1 MTLELTLCLLTLFGL
16 AGIGTP
22 VGYSIMMASIIYFTV
37 VGFDVALTGDKIIQ
51 GLYKSF
57 VLLAVPLFI
66 TAANIMNAGSIT
78 DRLLQFCVAFVGR
91 FRGGLGHVNVVA
103 SLIFS
108 GMSGSAVADAAG
120 IGKIIIEMM
129 VKSGHYTRGYAAA
142 ITAATATI
150 GPIIPPSIP
159 MVLYALVSNVSIGDL
174 FLAGIF
180 PGLLMG
186 LVLMLANAWFS
197 HRRDFGQDAVVPLN
211 ELPLLTVKATP

>member
-22 VGYSIMMASIIYFTV
+22 VGYSIMMASIIYFAV
-37 VGFDVALTGDKIIQ
+37 GGFDVALTGEKILQ

-66 TAANIMNAGSIT
+66 AAANIMNGGTIT
-78 DRLLQFCVAFVGR
+78 DRLLKFCIAVVGR
-91 FRGGLGHVNVVA
+91 FKGGLGHVNVVA

-120 IGKIIIEMM
+120 IGKIIIGMM
-129 VKSGHYTRGYAAA
+129 TKSGRYTKGYAAA
-142 ITAATATI
+142 ITAASATI

-159 MVLYALVSNVSIGDL
+159 MVLYSVVSDSSIGFL
-174 FLAGIF
+174 FLAGIV
-180 PGLLMG
+180 PGLVMG
-186 LVLMLANAWFS
+186 LFLMFLNGAPTRDQAGCW
-197 HRRDFGQDAVVPLN
+197 RRPS
-211 ELPLLTVKATP
+211 T